1 MRALL
6 ALAVIALAGP
16 AFAAPWCHAP
26 RGGNAIILEIEI
38 GKFTETEKAQ
48 FYQMRLRQL
57 GIDARNTTL
66 WNGCVQSIVRENG
79 RIVMRFYDPWT
90 LEEIPVD

>member
-1 MRALL
+1 
-6 ALAVIALAGP
+6 
-16 AFAAPWCHAP
+16 
-26 RGGNAIILEIEI
+26 
-38 GKFTETEKAQ
+38 
-48 FYQMRLRQL
+48 MRLRQL

-90 LEEIPVD
+90 LEEIPVA